1 MMKKLLLSLALLAF
15 ISTAFAQSNREWWNK
30 LTPAWKKIFLEA
42 EFKGKDIEPT
52 DEQLEAM
59 ITNLPNVNC
68 AGNKEITDLKPLARL
83 KALKVLDCSNT
94 TIKTLEGIEG
104 IINLTELNC
113 SNNDNLNSL
122 IPVANLKNLVSL
134 NCGNTMV
141 KSLAPL
147 ANLINLKTLD
157 VHFCTVNNLSQLS
170 ALTKLTSLDVS
181 KNHSLY
187 SIMGIEKLTNLI
199 TFDCSETCV
208 EDLSPLQNLKSLEN
222 LNISNTKV
230 KTLRPLQM
238 IRTIHDID
246 FSDTRISAASFDY
259 FYAHYAIAMLRGRN
273 LEVTQKEIDD
283 FTATFSKKNPNC
295 TIVLTAVSRQ

>member
-1 MMKKLLLSLALLAF
+1 MMKKILLSLVLLAF
-15 ISTAFAQSNREWWNK
+15 ISTAFAQSNREWWNN

-42 EFKGKDIEPT
+42 EFKGKDVEPT

-59 ITNLPNVNC
+59 VSNLPNVNC
-68 AGNKEITDLKPLARL
+68 ASNKEITDLKPLARL
-83 KALKVLDCSNT
+83 RNLKKLDCSSTN
-94 TIKTLEGIEG
+94 IKSLEGIES
-104 IINLTELNC
+104 IINLEDLNC

-122 IPVANLKNLVSL
+122 IPIANLKNLVSL

-147 ANLINLKTLD
+147 ANLINLKVLD

-170 ALTKLTSLDVS
+170 ALTRLTSLDVS

-187 SIMGIEKLTNLI
+187 SITGIEKLTNLV

-222 LNISNTKV
+222 INISNTKV
-230 KTLRPLQM
+230 RTLRPLQM

-259 FYAHYAIAMLRGRN
+259 FYAHYAPAMLRGRN

-283 FTATFSKKNPNC
+283 FTTSFLKKNPNC
-295 TIVLTAVSRQ
+295 TIVITTIK